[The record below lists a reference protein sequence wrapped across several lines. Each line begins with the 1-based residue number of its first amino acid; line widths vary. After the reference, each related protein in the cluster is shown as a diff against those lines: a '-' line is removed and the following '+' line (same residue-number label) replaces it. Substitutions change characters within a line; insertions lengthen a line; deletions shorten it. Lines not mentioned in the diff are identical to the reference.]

1 MDQEPCTNG
10 TPCCQGLECCAGVL
24 IPSGSEYC
32 SSQSCPIS
40 DRNAKRDFA
49 PIDGDAVL
57 DTLATL
63 PITTWSYRSDDPS
76 IRHIGPMAQDFR
88 AAFAVGGTDKAIFQV
103 DADGV
108 AGRRPQ
114 TRDGSRRSSK
124 RTRTCARPSPRWLA
138 GSKRSSRARG
148 DGSCYATGAVTRTT
162 SGAWALGLLAACAP
176 VIQPALPREVPRGAL
191 RMDAEELGPRLNDGL
206 TATNY
211 DDKIAVAVDQIGLP
225 SCLADTPFDN
235 YRVHN
240 GTQY

>member
-10 TPCCQGLECCAGVL
+10 TPCCQGLECCAGVP
-24 IPSGSEYC
+24 IPPGSEYC

-108 AGRRPQ
+108 A
-114 TRDGSRRSSK
+114 
-124 RTRTCARPSPRWLA
+124 LA
-138 GSKRSSRARG
+138 GVQTLQRRVATLQQENADLRETVAALARRLEALESR
-148 DGSCYATGAVTRTT
+148 
-162 SGAWALGLLAACAP
+162 
-176 VIQPALPREVPRGAL
+176 PR
-191 RMDAEELGPRLNDGL
+191 
-206 TATNY
+206 
-211 DDKIAVAVDQIGLP
+211 
-225 SCLADTPFDN
+225 
-235 YRVHN
+235 
-240 GTQY
+240 